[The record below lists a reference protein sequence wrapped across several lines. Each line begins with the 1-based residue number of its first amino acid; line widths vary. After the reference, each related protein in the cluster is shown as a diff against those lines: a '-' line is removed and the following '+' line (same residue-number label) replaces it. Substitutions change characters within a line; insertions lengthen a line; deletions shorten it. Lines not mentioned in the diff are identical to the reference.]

1 MNSHMSQPGNVSTS
15 TSSSSNTTTNNNNS
29 NDKGKKHSSNNATSS
44 KASSSKSGNN
54 PVDFLYKMKRAPN
67 KRRVKPV
74 DRLQFDLDDE
84 MWEDTSS
91 DDEDYKPKK
100 RTNGDD
106 GDDDI
111 DDDDDEDDDDFDSTR
126 VNSQAG
132 SDDGDDDE
140 DESDE
145 NKSSEEDSSSDHA
158 KKKLKRD
165 TEDDS
170 QESQEIP
177 MPTLTSIID
186 IPSKLGKSCQGTAS
200 SSTSK
205 ELSKTCPTPSDHR
218 EKLLKILICSVCLG
232 DYSSDSDE
240 IVECDSCG
248 ITVHENCYGIVAD
261 DSDNESIH
269 SNVSSASTEPWFCD
283 ACKAGVS
290 NVSCELCPSEVGI
303 FKRTDTQQWVHVV
316 CALYTNGVTFSDT
329 FRLSGITLLE
339 LPYDRWGSKS
349 CSLCEDSRLAKTGI
363 AISCDAG
370 LCRTYF
376 HVTCAQKYGLLQDV
390 ADLEQETEIV
400 DPFYAHCKL
409 HTTDKAK
416 MKRKKR
422 NYLTLE
428 ARIKFKSSETSPLPT
443 RTAKK
448 LDKAKNK
455 FKLAYEASSKPAVN
469 TTDKIPRAV
478 TSSPSSV
485 KMLIKKADLLGYGS
499 ISSYD
504 PLETRRKWHL
514 PPAFSVEF
522 VAYFI
527 DRAQRIKSMEEKLK
541 QLKVQEQHLK
551 LLESNALRSCNE
563 TMPMYEKLKKQSNE
577 LREKGKNLWIKL
589 SHIAQLPNPLVPEML
604 QVSPCKEATSH
615 NRNRTSSFLAKKLA
629 NNENVSK
636 IKKSN
641 IQTSASLLKA
651 LYPSS
656 FLTSTDASHLATCNS
671 NSSSNNN
678 SNNNSTNCMVNTSL
692 SSLLCKSPVKNRLS
706 LHECGHCKSLK
717 DQHLLALCDSCNL
730 HFHLYCL
737 DPPLTRMPKKTKFGG
752 WQCSDCT
759 EKQDL
764 QYSQEG
770 KELETSTGNGEGDD
784 ANEASAA
791 STGRKRQR
799 KEPIKFIPD
808 ADAPAPV
815 SKKGRNS
822 NSGSKV
828 YVTDEIKRKKAAER
842 MRNRRA
848 FLKAERIKK
857 QQANGFSTDGN
868 SNVDGN
874 ANESNSHE
882 GPLVIVVKKE
892 KAPPKPPEEKEC
904 VKCNNVSSVKEM
916 VM

>member
-1 MNSHMSQPGNVSTS
+1 MNHNNLNQGDETLTSNNKSNSTMDKKNKKN
-15 TSSSSNTTTNNNNS
+15 NTTNSTANKSTN
-29 NDKGKKHSSNNATSS
+29 
-44 KASSSKSGNN
+44 SKSGNN

-74 DRLQFDLDDE
+74 DRLQFDLNDE

-100 RTNGDD
+100 GINDD
-106 GDDDI
+106 GDDI

-126 VNSQAG
+126 VTSQGG
-132 SDDGDDDE
+132 SDEDDGDDD
-140 DESDE
+140 DDDDASD
-145 NKSSEEDSSSDHA
+145 SSEGHSSSDA

-186 IPSKLGKSCQGTAS
+186 IPSKLGKSCQSTSIS
-200 SSTSK
+200 SSK
-205 ELSKTCPTPSDHR
+205 NMSKTCPTPSDHK

-232 DYSSDSDE
+232 DHSSDSDE

-248 ITVHENCYGIVAD
+248 ITVHENCYGIIAD

-290 NVSCELCPSEVGI
+290 NLSCELCPSEVGI

-329 FRLSGITLLE
+329 LRLSGITLLE
-339 LPYDRWGSKS
+339 LAYDRWGSKA

-428 ARIKFKSSETSPLPT
+428 ARIKIKCEDSSPLPT

-448 LDKAKNK
+448 LDNARNK
-455 FKLAYEASSKPAVN
+455 FKLAYEASTKPTVN
-469 TTDKIPRAV
+469 TTDKIPRAL

-499 ISSYD
+499 ISTFD

-527 DRAQRIKSMEEKLK
+527 DRAQRIKSMEEKIK
-541 QLKVQEQHLK
+541 TLKVQEQQLK
-551 LLESNALRSCNE
+551 HLESISLRSCNE
-563 TMPMYEKLKKQSNE
+563 TMPMYEKLKKQSTE
-577 LREKGKNLWIKL
+577 LREKSKNFWIKL
-589 SHIAQLPNPLVPEML
+589 SQISQLPAPIVPDNLL
-604 QVSPCKEATSH
+604 QVQPCKEPSTH
-615 NRNRTSSFLAKKLA
+615 NRSRTSSFLAKKLA
-629 NNENVSK
+629 NNEASKVKKSTSQSTVSFLNALHPSSISKISPNLGTCNVS
-636 IKKSN
+636 
-641 IQTSASLLKA
+641 
-651 LYPSS
+651 
-656 FLTSTDASHLATCNS
+656 STNS
-671 NSSSNNN
+671 NSLVN
-678 SNNNSTNCMVNTSL
+678 SSL
-692 SSLLCKSPVKNRLS
+692 SSLLCKSPVKHRLS
-706 LHECGHCKSLK
+706 LHECGHCKSMK
-717 DQHLLALCDSCNL
+717 DQHLLALCDSCNF
-730 HFHLYCL
+730 HYHLYCL

-764 QYSQEG
+764 QYSEG
-770 KELETSTGNGEGDD
+770 KELENLTGNGDD
-784 ANEASAA
+784 DGTDGTS
-791 STGRKRQR
+791 GRKRMR

-808 ADAPAPV
+808 ADSV
-815 SKKGRNS
+815 ITVTKKSKQN
-822 NSGSKV
+822 NSGQKV
-828 YVTDEIKRKKAAER
+828 YVTDEVKRKKAAER

-848 FLKAERIKK
+848 FLKAERMKK
-857 QQANGFSTDGN
+857 QANGFSIDTEKSSNCTLN
-868 SNVDGN
+868 SSVI
-874 ANESNSHE
+874 ESDNIC
-882 GPLVIVVKKE
+882 GPITIVIKKE
-892 KAPPKPPEEKEC
+892 KAPPKPPKEMEC